1 MTQCIRTILI
11 CLLLLGSII
20 GCTQTTPEATQTSPP
35 IESPQAGW
43 KNIVGGGII
52 LSLPQSYEGGNPS
65 TEIDEIEEKL
75 IGINPSYAQRI
86 QKIKQNPTA
95 IALVA
100 FDSHSDSPRLL
111 SNVNVTAQKV
121 DEGVTVEQYLDRTA
135 NQLSSIYEIEVQ
147 EVLSIDQYQ
156 AGRIVAALEAG
167 ETPFK
172 QLIYTVK
179 NNDTFWVVIY
189 TTTTDAFNQQLPNFE
204 KSIQSFRL
212 QSGISVGDAPV

>member
-35 IESPQAGW
+35 MESPQAGW
-43 KNIVGGGII
+43 KNIVGEGII

-75 IGINPSYAQRI
+75 TGINPSYTQRI
-86 QKIKQNPTA
+86 QTIKQNLTA

-100 FDSHSDSPRLL
+100 FDSQSDSPRPLT
-111 SNVNVTAQKV
+111 NVNVTAQKV
-121 DEGVTVEQYLDRTA
+121 DQGVTIEQYLDRIA
-135 NQLSSIYEIEVQ
+135 NQLPSIYEIEVK

-156 AGRIVAALEAG
+156 AGRMVTTVEAE

-189 TTTTDAFNQQLPNFE
+189 TTTTEAFNQQLPNFE

-212 QSGISVGDAPV
+212 Q

>member
-1 MTQCIRTILI
+1 MTQCIRVIFI
-11 CLLLLGSII
+11 CLLLLGSIV

-43 KNIVGGGII
+43 KNIVGEGII

-75 IGINPSYAQRI
+75 TGINPSYAQRI
-86 QKIKQNPTA
+86 QTIKQNPTA

-100 FDSHSDSPRLL
+100 FDSQSDSPRLL
-111 SNVNVTAQKV
+111 SNVNVTPQKV

-135 NQLSSIYEIEVQ
+135 SQLSSIYEIEAK

-156 AGRIVAALEAG
+156 AGRIVATVEAG

-189 TTTTDAFNQQLPNFE
+189 STTADAFNKQLPNFE
-204 KSIQSFRL
+204 KSIQSLRL
-212 QSGISVGDAPV
+212 Q

>member
-1 MTQCIRTILI
+1 MTQCIRVIFI

-20 GCTQTTPEATQTSPP
+20 GCTQTTPEATQISPP

-43 KNIVGGGII
+43 KNIVGEGII

-75 IGINPSYAQRI
+75 TGINPSYAQRI
-86 QKIKQNPTA
+86 QAIQQNPTA

-100 FDSHSDSPRLL
+100 FDSQSNSPRLL
-111 SNVNVTAQKV
+111 TNVNVTAQKV

-135 NQLSSIYEIEVQ
+135 SQLSSIYEIEAQ

-156 AGRIVAALEAG
+156 AGRIVAALEAE

-189 TTTTDAFNQQLPNFE
+189 TTTADAFNQQLPNFE

-212 QSGISVGDAPV
+212 Q

>member
-35 IESPQAGW
+35 MESPQAGW
-43 KNIVGGGII
+43 KNIVGEGII
-52 LSLPQSYEGGNPS
+52 LSLPQSYEGGNPG

-75 IGINPSYAQRI
+75 TGINPSYAQRI

-100 FDSHSDSPRLL
+100 FDTQSDSPRPLT
-111 SNVNVTAQKV
+111 NVNVTAQKV
-121 DEGVTVEQYLDRTA
+121 DQGVTIEQYLDRTA
-135 NQLSSIYEIEVQ
+135 NQLPSIYAIEVK

-156 AGRIVAALEAG
+156 AGRMVTTVEAE

-204 KSIQSFRL
+204 KSIQSFRV
-212 QSGISVGDAPV
+212 Q